1 MKSTFH
7 CLYYKKKVAFN
18 TAGPRNAIRNSQK
31 ELLGEKIRGCAL
43 YVVGVQVFH
52 ACHVKSVFFIV
63 FSVGYKPCECIQI
76 CT

>member
-7 CLYYKKKVAFN
+7 CLYDKRKVAFN
-18 TAGPRNAIRNSQK
+18 TAGPRNVIRNSQK
-31 ELLGEKIRGCAL
+31 ELLEEKIHGCAL
-43 YVVGVQVFH
+43 YVVGLQVFH

-63 FSVGYKPCECIQI
+63 FPVGNKPCEYIQI